1 MIWVL
6 VDFHCIANGHDVKLP
21 YKYLCLC
28 PVYCL
33 SLGHRGSYVLCVKND
48 AAIHEWTACSERLTV
63 YSTTGGS
70 MIPTCHPRIKD
81 HPKTWKRM

>member
-6 VDFHCIANGHDVKLP
+6 VDFHCIANGHDVKVP

-33 SLGHRGSYVLCVKND
+33 SLGHRGSYALCVKND
-48 AAIHEWTACSERLTV
+48 ADIHEWTEC
-63 YSTTGGS
+63 
-70 MIPTCHPRIKD
+70 
-81 HPKTWKRM
+81 